1 MTTNPWRPVRCAA
14 LGLLTCAALVTC
26 SSDPSN
32 PDDTPT
38 LPNHV
43 NVLDNR
49 YVPSSITI
57 KAGESV
63 TFEWKGFNIH
73 TVTFDNAMLP
83 SSRQQSSGEFTVT
96 FPNPGTFTYY
106 CAVYGRFV
114 MSGEVVVMPAEIDPG
129 PTD

>member
-1 MTTNPWRPVRCAA
+1 MTMNAWAPVRCAA

-26 SSDPSN
+26 SSDPSSA
-32 PDDTPT
+32 DDTPT

-49 YVPSSITI
+49 YVPDSITI
-57 KAGESV
+57 KAGETV

-73 TVTFDNAMLP
+73 TVTFDDPMLP
-83 SSRQQSSGEFTVT
+83 SSGNRSSGEFTVT
-96 FPNPGTFTYY
+96 FPNSGTFTYY

-114 MSGEVVVMPAEIDPG
+114 MSGKVLVTPARIEPG

>member
-1 MTTNPWRPVRCAA
+1 MTKTASRRVRRVA

-26 SSDPSN
+26 SSDPSSA
-32 PDDTPT
+32 DDTPT

-49 YVPSSITI
+49 YVPDSITI
-57 KAGESV
+57 KAGETV

-73 TVTFDNAMLP
+73 TVTFDDPTLP
-83 SSRQQSSGEFTVT
+83 SSGNRSSGEFTVT
-96 FPNPGTFTYY
+96 FPNSGTFTYY

-114 MSGEVVVMPAEIDPG
+114 MAGKVVVTPVGIG
-129 PTD
+129 PESTD